1 MVDFT
6 VIRGNPV
13 LQNDKDVD
21 CLTKY
26 NKLREVIRAT
36 KLDLVEL
43 DCKALRLEGF
53 GVKRTI
59 AYPKNAE
66 LATVEW
72 VLNQVKAFADI
83 APFTASLKKAPKQ
96 VKPFL
101 CLAERLINEGGTL
114 EVIDDVLTLRRNT
127 FEGRIGNFSAL
138 PDPIK
143 VRAQMLIDKSD
154 EVKRLRVLAQQNGLM

>member
-1 MVDFT
+1 MTDFI

-59 AYPKNAE
+59 KYPKNAE
-66 LATVEW
+66 SATVEW
-72 VLNQVKAFADI
+72 VANQVKAFADI

-96 VKPFL
+96 CKPFL

-127 FEGRIGNFSAL
+127 FEGRIGNFSTL

-143 VRAQMLIDKSD
+143 VRAQMLIDKSN